1 MKVEQIQ
8 SNGSLPRSQSA
19 FCLLKMM
26 RPLPGGCRDALTKPI
41 SREQLA
47 AEKNGSRYQ
56 AIRAEIDGEP
66 TTNLG
71 SRVRIS
77 SGAPLTHQRRPRRR
91 VRLQAGFWQ
100 PRRVASAPNQKYR
113 KQPHAK

>member
-19 FCLLKMM
+19 FCLSKMM

-71 SRVRIS
+71 SKVRKNWRATLRHHRNGS
-77 SGAPLTHQRRPRRR
+77 RRLL
-91 VRLQAGFWQ
+91 LQH
-100 PRRVASAPNQKYR
+100 RYTL
-113 KQPHAK
+113 